1 MYKKILLFLLLPLFL
16 VACNSAHSKV
26 EGKWKYLYDKYT
38 PLYLIVEDDQMF
50 VEAEGVQVEVY
61 ELKKST
67 DNELYFVYEG
77 EDDNNSIFIVHA
89 DSDNSISVEPISENQ
104 MSLARAV
111 VTPQKLSKKAKNES
125 TITMKKVE

>member
-67 DNELYFVYEG
+67 DNELYFVYE
-77 EDDNNSIFIVHA
+77 
-89 DSDNSISVEPISENQ
+89 
-104 MSLARAV
+104 
-111 VTPQKLSKKAKNES
+111 
-125 TITMKKVE
+125 